1 MTGRLR
7 DALGADVAILNG
19 GAIRGGKAY
28 QGRFTYA
35 DLQGEVPFEN
45 EMLAL
50 VNAQR
55 AMGATCGNTVYPPAP
70 ALTMNALLTTA
81 ARAHTYDMVNRD
93 FFAHTNPDGDT
104 PGDRITAL
112 GFFETV
118 EVSHKPGTDGE
129 HVIVTVELDAEQA
142 WALAQLVKR
151 IGDAV
156 LAAMQRSAAA
166 RAQQWNSDRDRLLA
180 LVQSGQLDAA
190 RALLSQLFPEDDPQD
205 PDGGMT
211 SRVALCEAA
220 ARTLSARSHPG
231 PMRDLLGLAL
241 ESAQIFA
248 SWSTSGGEGMA
259 RMVKVNELRRRL
271 KQLG

>member
-1 MTGRLR
+1 MSEPPSAEESEQVQQ
-7 DALGADVAILNG
+7 AL
-19 GAIRGGKAY
+19 
-28 QGRFTYA
+28 
-35 DLQGEVPFEN
+35 
-45 EMLAL
+45 
-50 VNAQR
+50 
-55 AMGATCGNTVYPPAP
+55 
-70 ALTMNALLTTA
+70 
-81 ARAHTYDMVNRD
+81 
-93 FFAHTNPDGDT
+93 
-104 PGDRITAL
+104 RITADL
-112 GFFETV
+112 PLAQALRLMLDCTLPAALAVAQQRLMQRPNLLRELREALYGTEPQARILALQLVSRMPQVPPELRSGATHAVQCTLTLEPLSDEVLVSLTALYSLAPYAQHLQPEVKRLCAHV
-118 EVSHKPGTDGE
+118 ES
-129 HVIVTVELDAEQA
+129 LDSER
-142 WALAQLVKR
+142 AQLVKR

-180 LVQSGQLDAA
+180 LVQSRQLDAA
-190 RALLSQLFPEDDPQD
+190 RALLSQLFPDDDPQD